1 MTPDLPI
8 IPSPK
13 SKKKKLENNRIHK
26 WTLFSLCFITTLVV
40 VSLIKVYLPLLV
52 SAVAMLFVWSQMT
65 KPVAEIETKATND
78 DSNQLNLFHRQFKIG
93 RKYSKVRKVLH
104 DEEKEEDPK
113 VA

>member
-8 IPSPK
+8 IPTSK
-13 SKKKKLENNRIHK
+13 IKKKKLEETRIHK

-40 VSLIKVYLPLLV
+40 VSLIKAYLPLLV
-52 SAVAMLFVWSQMT
+52 SALAMLFVWSQMT
-65 KPVAEIETKATND
+65 KPIAEIKTKATNE
-78 DSNQLNLFHRQFKIG
+78 DSNQLNLFHRQYKIG

-104 DEEKEEDPK
+104 EEEDPK